1 MTAPGGIELAQV
13 WVPLMPEASRLAQ
26 GVNKIA
32 GDAEKRFG
40 RSGKVLGG
48 HLAKGLEQ
56 GSRQAVAS
64 MKDVERATD
73 QLSKARQKDED
84 GAGRVRVAQARL
96 DDVLAKGKTT
106 AAQRASAEEALA
118 RAQRQRENTTEQL
131 TRAEKNLT
139 KAKADNTAGALKT
152 KMPLGHQM
160 ADSGSS
166 AGGEF
171 LASFADGIKGMGG
184 KGGPIALAI
193 AAAGGV
199 AIAGGAF
206 LGRQLWAG
214 MQAEQRRDV
223 IAAQIGVDEATMARY
238 GQVAARAYTANFGES
253 VEGNLDS
260 IGAAIQAG
268 IIPKGAGSGDI
279 ERTLANLETAK
290 TVLGEDIPQVSRAL
304 GQMMKT
310 GLVDSV
316 EQATDVLIAGQ
327 QQGANLGGD
336 WLDTLNEYSTQF
348 RKLGLDAGTATVL
361 IGQMVSNG
369 ARDSDVA
376 ADAIKEFSIRAVDGS
391 KTTTDAFN
399 ALGLNADTM
408 AHAFAEGG
416 PAASKGL
423 TEVIAAIQRIPDPV
437 EKSRIQ
443 VALFGTQAEDLGGA
457 LNSMDLSKV
466 AAGMESVS
474 GATKRASDTMA
485 DNAAS
490 SVESARRNIE
500 VSAQNVQTALAKA
513 FGPQLE
519 KMGGWFRD
527 HQGDIVRFFSQV
539 GSAALKGLDGFGAFA
554 SGTLRFLATV
564 GTASRAVVPA
574 VLGPISAMVKGLG
587 GALSH
592 LPGKAGEMGRAL
604 QTAGRGIDWYSD
616 QVKQS
621 GDRLNAM
628 ADGVDKL
635 RSGLPGAA
643 DELTRLGNETAD
655 VTDLMTALGDAVIE
669 MPDGKTITLK
679 DNTPEVQERL
689 KALGIKVQEL
699 PDGTVTITADTDE
712 GRRIIDSWRRQE
724 TGKPVN
730 VPVGADTAPAKRVL
744 DEFMAQVAG
753 RPPVNMPVH
762 VDPNAGPAGL
772 LLPPGSGAQPRARG
786 GIDVWGPLS
795 SYADGKLPRTA
806 LIQHP
811 VGSRGLV
818 QWAEPSTGGEAFIP
832 LAPGNRR
839 RSTAI
844 WLETGRRLGALR
856 FEQGG
861 IRSGGAD
868 GLEQAVSDMVGTT
881 YVRGG
886 HSPQGADCSGAMSY
900 LVNAALGMPQDSRM
914 ATGNAAEWLAARGFV
929 KGEGGPGTLRIGWK
943 NGGPGGGHMAGTLP
957 DGRNVEQGGSV
968 GEFTVG
974 GGAAGAA
981 DPQFTNHMYLPLDA
995 LYPDGQPSGS
1005 GGRFGAM
1012 GYGSSGG
1019 GGGSGSSGGSG
1030 GGYASESERAS
1041 AIADAEDRLATAEGD
1056 VREKEARL
1064 REVQADADAKE
1075 SDRIAAE
1082 NDLAETQRDR
1092 DKARAELIDAH
1103 NKPIGS
1109 DSGAGKGK
1117 GGPDGQSFGQ
1127 DMLSGALE
1135 ALGFDGEVFS
1145 DPTQWGIWKLFTG
1158 GANYV
1163 GGLLKNAHGG
1173 PSRLNPYGAAAMPY
1187 GGSPAGAQH
1196 GRGPG
1201 SPGPGNQGD
1210 GGLGGFQLGDGG
1222 GMSGVGDTLT
1232 GALPE
1237 VSDFLPSPATNA
1249 PNVDASI
1256 NIHGPVGVSPN
1267 DLMSR
1272 IHSERNA
1279 RARSAGSGLKG
1290 VGGF

>member
-1 MTAPGGIELAQV
+1 MTTPGGGIELAQV

-32 GDAEKRFG
+32 GDVEKRFG

-73 QLSKARQKDED
+73 LLSKARQKDED
-84 GAGRVRVAQARL
+84 AAGRVRVAQARL

-131 TRAEKNLT
+131 TRAEKQLT
-139 KAKADNTAGALKT
+139 KAKADNAAGALKA

-171 LASFADGIKGMGG
+171 LAGFADGIKGMGG

-223 IAAQIGVDEATMARY
+223 IAARIGVDEATMARY
-238 GQVAARAYTANFGES
+238 GQVAARAYTANFGQS

-260 IGAAIQAG
+260 IGSAIQAG
-268 IIPKGAGSGDI
+268 IIPKDAGSGDI

-290 TVLGEDIPQVSRAL
+290 TVLGEDIPQVSRAV

-416 PAASKGL
+416 PAATKGL

-669 MPDGKTITLK
+669 TPDGKTITLK
-679 DNTPEVQERL
+679 DNTPEVQDRL

-699 PDGTVTITADTDE
+699 PDGTVTIRADTDE
-712 GRRIIDSWRRQE
+712 GQRIIDSWRRQE
-724 TGKPVN
+724 TGKPVD
-730 VPVGADTAPAKRVL
+730 VPVRPNIDSEWAKAEFNRVFGPL
-744 DEFMAQVAG
+744 T
-753 RPPVNMPVH
+753 RPPATPPAPMTGSAL
-762 VDPNAGPAGL
+762 DPGFMVPTA
-772 LLPPGSGAQPRARG
+772 PRARG
-786 GIDVWGPLS
+786 GIDVWGPVS

-811 VGSRGLV
+811 VGARGLV

-856 FEQGG
+856 FERGG

-868 GLEQAVSDMVGTT
+868 GLEQAVSDMVGTP

-929 KGEGGPGTLRIGWK
+929 EGDGGPGTLRIGWK

-968 GEFTVG
+968 SDFTVG

-981 DPQFTNHMYLPLDA
+981 DPQFTNHMYLPLES

-1005 GGRFGAM
+1005 GRRFGAM

-1041 AIADAEDRLATAEGD
+1041 AIADAEDRLATAEGE

-1092 DKARAELIDAH
+1092 DKARAELVEAQ

-1109 DSGAGKGK
+1109 DRGTDKK
-1117 GGPDGQSFGQ
+1117 GGPDGQGFAK

-1163 GGLLKNAHGG
+1163 GGLLKNAFGG
-1173 PSRLNPYGAAAMPY
+1173 PSRLNPYGPAAMPY
-1187 GGSPAGAQH
+1187 GGSPAGTQH

-1222 GMSGVGDTLT
+1222 GMSSVGDTLT
-1232 GALPE
+1232 GALPQ

-1272 IHSERNA
+1272 IHAERND

>member
-1 MTAPGGIELAQV
+1 MTAPSGGIELAQV

-40 RSGKVLGG
+40 RSGKVMGG

-73 QLSKARQKDED
+73 QLAKARAKDED
-84 GAGRVRVAQARL
+84 AAGRVRVAQTRL
-96 DDVLAKGKTT
+96 DDVLAKGKST
-106 AAQRASAEEALA
+106 AAQRVNAEEALA
-118 RAQRQRENTTEQL
+118 RVQRQREQTTEQL
-131 TRAEKNLT
+131 TRAEKQLT
-139 KAKADNTAGALKT
+139 KAKADNTAGALKA
-152 KMPLGHQM
+152 KMPLGHQ
-160 ADSGSS
+160 AAEGGSS

-171 LASFADGIKGMGG
+171 LAGFADGIKGMGG
-184 KGGPIALAI
+184 KGGPIAMAI
-193 AAAGGV
+193 MAAGGV
-199 AIAGGAF
+199 AIAGGAV

-214 MQAEQRRDV
+214 MQREQRRDV
-223 IAAQIGVDEATMARY
+223 IAARIGVDEATMARY

-268 IIPKGAGSGDI
+268 IIPKGAGSGVI
-279 ERTLANLETAK
+279 ERTLANLETVK
-290 TVLGEDIPQVSRAL
+290 TVMGEDIPQVSRAV

-310 GLVDSV
+310 GLVDTV

-336 WLDTLNEYSTQF
+336 WIDTLNEYSTQF

-391 KTTTDAFN
+391 KTTTEAFG
-399 ALGLNADTM
+399 ALGLNAQEMTEK
-408 AHAFAEGG
+408 FAVGG
-416 PAASKGL
+416 PAARDGL
-423 TEVIAAIQRIPDPV
+423 QQVLAGIAAIKDPAQQ
-437 EKSRIQ
+437 SQ
-443 VALFGTQAEDLGGA
+443 VAVKLFGTQAEDLGAA
-457 LNSMDLSKV
+457 LGSMDLSKV
-466 AAGMESVS
+466 ADGMKSVE

-490 SVESARRNIE
+490 SVESARRSIE

-513 FGPQLE
+513 FGPQLD

-527 HQGDIVRFFSQV
+527 HQGDIVRFFSKV
-539 GSAALKGLDGFGAFA
+539 GAAALRGLDGFGAFA
-554 SGTLRFLATV
+554 SGTLRFLAVV
-564 GTASRAVVPA
+564 GSASRTLVPM
-574 VLGPISAMVKGLG
+574 VLGPISTMVKGLG
-587 GALSH
+587 SALSH

-604 QTAGRGIDWYSD
+604 QTAGKGIDWYRD

-643 DELTRLGNETAD
+643 DELTRMGNETAD
-655 VTDLMTALGDAVIE
+655 VTDLMTALGDAVIT
-669 MPDGKTITLK
+669 MPDGHTITLK

-689 KALGIKVQEL
+689 KALGIKVQTL
-699 PDGTVTITADTDE
+699 PDGTVTILADTEE
-712 GRRIIDSWRRQE
+712 GQRIIDSWRRQE
-724 TGKPVN
+724 TGEPVN
-730 VPVGADTAPAKRVL
+730 VPVGADTTPAESDLDRFLTSLTGKRIDMPMGVTPPAPGGSNI
-744 DEFMAQVAG
+744 F
-753 RPPVNMPVH
+753 
-762 VDPNAGPAGL
+762 AGPY
-772 LLPPGSGAQPRARG
+772 PRARG
-786 GIDVWGPLS
+786 GIDVWGSVS
-795 SYADGKLPRTA
+795 SYAGGKLPSTA

-818 QWAEPSTGGEAFIP
+818 QWAEPSTHGEAFIP

-861 IRSGGAD
+861 IRSGGAGALD
-868 GLEQAVSDMVGTT
+868 QAVSDMLGAP
-881 YVRGG
+881 YARGG

-914 ATGNAAEWLAARGFV
+914 ATGNAAAWLAERGFV
-929 KGEGGPGTLRIGWK
+929 EGDGGPGTLRIGWK

-968 GEFTVG
+968 GDFTVG
-974 GGAAGAA
+974 SGAAGAA
-981 DPQFTNHMYLPLDA
+981 DAQFTNHMFLPVDA
-995 LYPDGQPSGS
+995 LYPDGAPYGS
-1005 GGRFGAM
+1005 GGGSGVR
-1012 GYGSSGG
+1012 GYGSSGS
-1019 GGGSGSSGGSG
+1019 GGGSGSSGGTG
-1030 GGYASESERAS
+1030 GGYGSEQERDS
-1041 AIADAEDRLATAEGD
+1041 AIADAQDRLATAEGT

-1064 REVQADADAKE
+1064 REVKADADAKE

-1082 NDLAETQRDR
+1082 NNLADSQRDR
-1092 DKARAELIDAH
+1092 DKARAELTEAQ
-1103 NKPIGS
+1103 NKPI
-1109 DSGAGKGK
+1109 DSGTSDGKK
-1117 GGPDGQSFGQ
+1117 GGPDGKSFAK

-1135 ALGFDGEVFS
+1135 FAGLDGSVFS
-1145 DPTQWGIWKLFTG
+1145 NPMEWGITKLLTG

-1163 GGLLKNAHGG
+1163 GGLLKNLD
-1173 PSRLNPYGAAAMPY
+1173 PNKVRINPYGPGNMPY
-1187 GGSPAGAQH
+1187 GGAPAGPQH

-1222 GMSGVGDTLT
+1222 GMSSVGDTLT
-1232 GALPE
+1232 GALPQ
-1237 VSDFLPSPATNA
+1237 VSDFLPSPATNT
-1249 PNVDASI
+1249 PSVDASI

-1272 IHSERNA
+1272 IHSERND